1 MEADTA
7 VRQPAGTYLPSS
19 GSSDTDPFSLI
30 EQIGSWPPFWFE
42 DAADAGGGYW
52 VVTRFQDAREV
63 QQDAATFS
71 AIDAAVPWV
80 VLDQPLLPSFADP
93 PLVQRY
99 RKILIPRMS
108 PAVIEPLK
116 PHMER
121 TCEAI
126 LDQFAAAGHCDAV
139 AEFAQ
144 VFPLAIFLEL
154 FGMPEDGRS
163 EFIFWTHKWHHDRKE
178 QPTAWARIREIV
190 AQHLQAK
197 LSYPGGD
204 LLTAIA
210 TATTGDDPIS
220 MDDAINLASTVFLG
234 GLDTVPSLITWSLR
248 HLALHPEL
256 RAALVADPS
265 LAESAVEEF
274 LRIYSIT
281 DPRRRVTKDTDFHGA
296 AMRAG
301 DRVVVS
307 TACADRD
314 PDAFADAGRARLDR
328 VVNPHM
334 AFGLAAH
341 RCLGIHL
348 ARPELAIALTT
359 WHGRIPDYAIAP
371 GTRLSFKAGVLSME
385 SLPLVWA
392 VPKLPLI
399 GADGT

>member
-1 MEADTA
+1 MQADSPT
-7 VRQPAGTYLPSS
+7 RQPTGTYLPSS
-19 GSSDTDPFSLI
+19 GSSDSDPFSLV
-30 EQIGSWPPFWFE
+30 EQIGSSPPFWFE
-42 DAADAGGGYW
+42 DGSDAGGGYW

-71 AIDAAVPWV
+71 AAGAAVPWV

-108 PAVIEPLK
+108 PAAIEPLK
-116 PHMER
+116 PHIES

-126 LDQFAAAGHCDAV
+126 LDRFAAVGHCDVV
-139 AEFAQ
+139 ADFAQ

-154 FGMPEDGRS
+154 FGMPEDGRQD
-163 EFIFWTHKWHHDRKE
+163 FIFWTHKWHHDRKE
-178 QPTAWARIREIV
+178 QPAAWARIREIV
-190 AQHLQAK
+190 AQHLETK
-197 LSYPGGD
+197 LSYPGQD

-210 TATTGDDPIS
+210 TATIGDSPIS

-256 RAALVADPS
+256 RAALVTDPS
-265 LAESAVEEF
+265 LVQTAVEEF
-274 LRIYSIT
+274 LRMYSIT
-281 DPRRRVTKDTDFHGA
+281 DPRRRVTKDVNFHGA
-296 AMRAG
+296 EMRAG

-314 PDAFADAGRARLDR
+314 PEAFADAGRTQLDR
-328 VVNPHM
+328 AVNPHM

-348 ARPELAIALTT
+348 ARPELAIALSK
-359 WHGRIPDYAIAP
+359 WHERIPDYAIAP
-371 GTRLSFKAGVLSME
+371 GARMSFKAGVLSME

-392 VPKLPLI
+392 VP
-399 GADGT
+399 